1 MKIVDIKEKSLSYL
15 TPISIDYTDK
25 KGNVRVWEIV
35 TRGNLTR
42 VKKELLEGKIYS
54 DGVQIVGYNK
64 KDKTVVLVKE
74 FRISANK
81 YVYTMPAG
89 LANDKEDYFDT
100 AKREFFEETGLHLNP
115 IRFDNPK
122 FTTLG
127 LTDERVA
134 TVYGEYSG
142 TISTEHQEDN
152 ELIKPIIV
160 DKQKAI
166 EILENEEVTI
176 RTTYLLRSI
185 FELDEKLF

>member
-1 MKIVDIKEKSLSYL
+1 MKIVDIKEKPLEYL
-15 TPISIDYTDK
+15 TPVTIDYLDK
-25 KGNVRVWEIV
+25 KGNKRIWEIV
-35 TRGNLTR
+35 TRGDLDR
-42 VKKELLEGKIYS
+42 VKDELLNKEIYS

-64 KDKTVVLVKE
+64 ENKTVVLVKE
-74 FRISANK
+74 FRISVNK

-89 LANDKEDYFDT
+89 LANDDEHYFET
-100 AKREFFEETGLHLNP
+100 AKREFYEETGLEIKP
-115 IRFDNPK
+115 IRFDKPK
-122 FTTLG
+122 YTTLG

-152 ELIKPIIV
+152 ELIEPVIV
-160 DKQKAI
+160 NREKAI

-185 FELDEKLF
+185 FELNEKLF

>member
-1 MKIVDIKEKSLSYL
+1 MKIVDIKEKTLDYL
-15 TPISIDYTDK
+15 TPISINYTDK
-25 KGNVRVWEIV
+25 KGNIRVWEIV

-64 KDKTVVLVKE
+64 ENKTVVLIKE

-81 YVYTMPAG
+81 YVFTMPAG
-89 LANDKEDYFDT
+89 LANDDEHYFDT
-100 AKREFFEETGLHLNP
+100 AKREFFEETGLNLKP

-142 TISTEHQEDN
+142 NISTDYQEDN
-152 ELIKPIIV
+152 ELIQPIIV
-160 DKQKAI
+160 DKKKAI
-166 EILENEEVTI
+166 EILEKEEVTI

-185 FELDEKLF
+185 FGLDEKLF